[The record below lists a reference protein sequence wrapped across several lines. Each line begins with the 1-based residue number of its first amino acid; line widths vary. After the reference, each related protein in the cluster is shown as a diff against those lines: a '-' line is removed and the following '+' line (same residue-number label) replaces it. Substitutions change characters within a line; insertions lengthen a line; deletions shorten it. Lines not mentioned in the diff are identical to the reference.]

1 MRTKLGYLRY
11 CFFGSVLEN
20 IARVLSIDRV
30 YEVGAMTE
38 GNISSTDKKT
48 VIIVFIA
55 KGLKIR
61 KNDVNLQLRNSLP
74 LPVLGVTLCIF

>member
-61 KNDVNLQLRNSLP
+61 KNDVNLQLRNSLT